1 MKQEKNMGSQKQAK
15 KTIIIQT
22 NTRNNVTGNS
32 VSANTCGNNPIKSVS
47 PSVSPSVTIICNPN
61 NNNNPTSVVTVDI
74 GDAFSPPYM

>member
-47 PSVSPSVTIICNPN
+47 PSVDPSVIIIYNPN
-61 NNNNPTSVVTVDI
+61 VNNGLNNVVTVDTM
-74 GDAFSPPYM
+74 DAFSPPYM